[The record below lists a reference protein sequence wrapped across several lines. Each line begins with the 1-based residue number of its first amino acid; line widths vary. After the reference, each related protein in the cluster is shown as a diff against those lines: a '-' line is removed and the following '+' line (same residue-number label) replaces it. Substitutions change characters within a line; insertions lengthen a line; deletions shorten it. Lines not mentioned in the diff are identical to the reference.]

1 MHTKDDM
8 KAPLYTSLKYCITE
22 KNRMKPMPTKNCM
35 RTWLLR
41 ILNFISIFRY
51 SPSVPQRFR

>member
-1 MHTKDDM
+1 
-8 KAPLYTSLKYCITE
+8 
-22 KNRMKPMPTKNCM
+22 MPTKNCM